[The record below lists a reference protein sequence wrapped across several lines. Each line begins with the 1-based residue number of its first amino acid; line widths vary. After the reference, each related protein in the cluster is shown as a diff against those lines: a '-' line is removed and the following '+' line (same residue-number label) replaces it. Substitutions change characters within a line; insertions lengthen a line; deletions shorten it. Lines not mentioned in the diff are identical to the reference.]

1 MINEFHESSQRWSTS
16 SCGEW
21 PDTSPR
27 EVAELG
33 EHLRRC
39 NARREGLSTLK
50 AVGLIAHRFLA
61 PRLVTSV
68 VLFSL
73 AGVLVAAL
81 A

>member
-1 MINEFHESSQRWSTS
+1 MNEFRENSQRWSTS

-27 EVAELG
+27 EVADLG
-33 EHLRRC
+33 EHLKRC
-39 NARREGLSTLK
+39 EARREWLSTLK
-50 AVGLIAHRFLA
+50 AVGLIANRFLA

-68 VLFSL
+68 VLFSV